1 MSLSEYVCYENKIR
15 RPESLRTYL
24 LKTTKEE
31 WTERFEF
38 VYKFSKEYIALSKR
52 MSDTYVNYVI
62 YNNKYL
68 YTNDKETTS
77 VIHSQL
83 YSVYEQIRYKQFQM
97 RCSIGKKFSERFPS
111 IINPSYEIEHYLYCC
126 ELYASHRMKGIEYN
140 LPFHVETDPQS
151 SLDDFKLIECDLP
164 FHVETDEPASL
175 EDFKLRFDESSE
187 NDVSKKSEE
196 TWEGLKVVRTKTK
209 AIVTTENKKHTL
221 PILLTQDKEKTIKL
235 EEMFKQNDLKH

>member
-83 YSVYEQIRYKQFQM
+83 YSVYEEIRYKQFQM
-97 RCSIGKKFSERFPS
+97 RFSIGKKFSERFPS

-140 LPFHVETDPQS
+140 LPFHVETDA
-151 SLDDFKLIECDLP
+151 SLEDLP
-164 FHVETDEPASL
+164 FHVETDEQASL
-175 EDFKLRFDESSE
+175 EDFKLRFDESSD

-209 AIVTTENKKHTL
+209 ADTL
-221 PILLTQDKEKTIKL
+221 PILLTQDKEKTRKL
-235 EEMFKQNDLKH
+235 EEMIKNLTVIKNTD